1 MWATLR
7 RLGLAISYFVSIVY
21 IVSILLPS
29 VYCLR
34 QGCRGPAELDAFMPA
49 FGLTPFGA
57 IATASHCTMPYSTSG
72 KDSHGLGFSG
82 LSQSCSQLFSWV

>member
-1 MWATLR
+1 MRFTETHLNPEWKVALHSCWRSNKSDCNVTPDLSKKTSGSTTMWATLR

-49 FGLTPFGA
+49 L
-57 IATASHCTMPYSTSG
+57 
-72 KDSHGLGFSG
+72 
-82 LSQSCSQLFSWV
+82 V